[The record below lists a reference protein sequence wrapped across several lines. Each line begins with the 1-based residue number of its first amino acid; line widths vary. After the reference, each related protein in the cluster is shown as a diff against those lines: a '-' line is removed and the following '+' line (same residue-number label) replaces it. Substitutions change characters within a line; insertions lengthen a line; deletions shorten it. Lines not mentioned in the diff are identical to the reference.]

1 VVEMSNKLRKTFD
14 VGLILTRLDLK
25 SAYYRNRSNS
35 HPPISKMEEYEAR
48 RELRE
53 GFRQLSRCVDKP
65 QIILAPELSTP
76 RSFLSELRRHSC
88 SLGAICIIGLDY
100 LLDYNKRTA
109 KNEIVIIIPE
119 RWPGRN
125 FNKKTFQMS
134 IFKTHP
140 SPAEQKALRKRK
152 WSFNSDN
159 RLWLFDAGPYGKFG
173 VANCYDFLDVE
184 MHLLYRTKIQHL
196 FVLSHNKDVSS
207 FRHTAESLCRTLYC
221 NVVICNTGYY
231 GGSVCVAP
239 YKDSF
244 RRVIYNS
251 EGNELFSTQII
262 KLPVKSIDEQQ
273 RSVGRNSDLKDL
285 PPGFQYF
292 KKGRI

>member
-1 VVEMSNKLRKTFD
+1 MSKKLKNTLD
-14 VGLILTRLDLK
+14 VGLILTRMDLK
-25 SAYYRNRSNS
+25 SAYYRNRANS
-35 HPPISKMEEYEAR
+35 HPPISRMEEYEAR

-65 QIILAPELSTP
+65 QIILAPELAAP
-76 RSFLSELRRHSC
+76 RGFLPELRKHSC
-88 SLGAICIIGLDY
+88 SLGAICIVGLDY
-100 LLDYNKRTA
+100 SLDYKNRTA

-119 RWPGRN
+119 RWPGKN
-125 FNKKTFQMS
+125 FNRKAFQMS
-134 IFKTHP
+134 IFKTYS
-140 SPAEQKALRKRK
+140 SPVERKALRKRK
-152 WSFNSDN
+152 WAFSSDS
-159 RLWLFDAGPYGKFG
+159 RLWLFDAGPYGRFG

-196 FVLSHNKDVSS
+196 LVLSYNKDVSS

-239 YKDSF
+239 YKDAF

-251 EGNELFSTQII
+251 EGNDLFSTQII
-262 KLPVKSIDEQQ
+262 KLPVKSIKEQQ
-273 RSVGRNSDLKDL
+273 ERIKHDKHLKDL
-285 PPGFQYF
+285 PPGFQYY
-292 KKGRI
+292 KKEEI

>member
-1 VVEMSNKLRKTFD
+1 MSDELKKTLD

-53 GFRQLSRCVDKP
+53 GFRQLSRCVDRP
-65 QIILAPELSTP
+65 HIMLAPELSTP
-76 RSFLSELRRHSC
+76 RTFLAELRRHSC
-88 SLGAICIIGLDY
+88 SLGSISIVGLDY
-100 LLDYNKRTA
+100 RLDHSNRTA

-119 RWPGRN
+119 RWPGKN
-125 FNKKTFQMS
+125 FNKRTFQMS
-134 IFKTHP
+134 IFKTYP
-140 SPAEQKALRKRK
+140 SPAERKALKKRK
-152 WSFNSDN
+152 WAFDSDS
-159 RLWLFDAGPYGKFG
+159 RLWLFDAGPYGTFG

-196 FVLSHNKDVSS
+196 FVLSYNKDVSS

-239 YKDSF
+239 FKDSF
-244 RRVIYNS
+244 KRVIYNS

-262 KLPVKSIDEQQ
+262 KLPVKSISEQQ
-273 RSVGRNSDLKDL
+273 KDIKYSSELKDL
-285 PPGFQYF
+285 PPGFQYLP
-292 KKGRI
+292 KRRRSAK

>member
-1 VVEMSNKLRKTFD
+1 MNETLD
-14 VGLILTRLDLK
+14 VGLILTRLDCK
-25 SAYYRNRSNS
+25 SAYYRDRKNS
-35 HPPISKMEEYEAR
+35 HPPISKLEEYEAR

-76 RSFLSELRRHSC
+76 RSFLTELRRHSC
-88 SLGAICIIGLDY
+88 SLGAVCIFGLDY
-100 LLDYNKRTA
+100 RLDSISRTA

-119 RWPGRN
+119 RWPGKN
-125 FNKKTFQMS
+125 FNKKTFQVS

-140 SPAEQKALRKRK
+140 SPVERKALRKRK
-152 WSFNSDN
+152 WIFSSDN
-159 RLWLFDAGPYGKFG
+159 RLWLFDAGPYGTFG

-184 MHLLYRTKIQHL
+184 MHLLYRTNIQHL
-196 FVLSHNKDVSS
+196 FVLSYNKDVMS

-221 NVVICNTGYY
+221 NVVICNTGFY

-239 YKDSF
+239 YKLPH

-251 EGNELFSTQII
+251 EGNYLFSTQII
-262 KLPVKSIDEQQ
+262 KLPVKSISEQQ
-273 RSVGRNSDLKDL
+273 RGVKHYPELKDL
-285 PPGFQYF
+285 PPGFMNN
-292 KKGRI
+292 KDV

>member
-1 VVEMSNKLRKTFD
+1 MSNDPKKTLD
-14 VGLILTRLDLK
+14 VGIILTRLDLK
-25 SAYYRNRSNS
+25 SAYYLNPTKS
-35 HPPISKMEEYEAR
+35 HPPMSKMEEYEAR

-53 GFRQLSRCVDKP
+53 GFRQLSRCVDRP

-76 RSFLSELRRHSC
+76 RSFLAELRKHSC
-88 SLGAICIIGLDY
+88 SLGSISIVGLDY
-100 LLDYNKRTA
+100 RLNYSARPRTA

-119 RWPGRN
+119 RWPGKN

-140 SPAEQKALRKRK
+140 SPREKKALQKRK
-152 WSFNSDN
+152 WVFSSDS
-159 RLWLFDAGPYGKFG
+159 RLWVFDAGPYGRFG

-196 FVLSHNKDVSS
+196 FVLSYNKDVSS

-244 RRVIYNS
+244 KRVIYNS

-262 KLPVKSIDEQQ
+262 KLPVKSIIEQQ
-273 RSVGRNSDLKDL
+273 KSIKRDPDLKDL
-285 PPGFQYF
+285 PPGF
-292 KKGRI
+292 